1 LIPVLR
7 LRGGNPG
14 RQRQSPRGQRERCGF
29 QQGPAIHV
37 AIHLMLQSNAKA
49 AINAGRLCAP
59 GDYVLLNCGASV
71 PGENRDEM
79 AFTSAC
85 DALSAR

>member
-1 LIPVLR
+1 L
-7 LRGGNPG
+7 
-14 RQRQSPRGQRERCGF
+14 
-29 QQGPAIHV
+29 
-37 AIHLMLQSNAKA
+37 AIHLALQSNAKA
-49 AINAGRLCAP
+49 AIDA

-85 DALSAR
+85 DAPRAR